1 MLYTEIKRKTRE
13 IKELTK
19 LGLINPNWIRDL
31 EVFEQF
37 QYYISDGSN
46 KSESYIF
53 TGEDFGISWQSV
65 RLIVSKMQKD

>member
-37 QYYISDGSN
+37 QYYNSEGNN
-46 KSESYIF
+46 KSESYLF
-53 TGEDFGISWQSV
+53 TAEDFGISWQSV
-65 RLIVSKMQKD
+65 RLIVSKMLKD

>member
-19 LGLINPNWIRDL
+19 LGLINPNWIRDM

-37 QYYISDGSN
+37 YIYIEDGNN
-46 KSESYIF
+46 KSESYVLCS
-53 TGEDFGISWQSV
+53 EDFGISWQSV
-65 RLIVSKMQKD
+65 RLIVSKMLKD